1 MDIGLSISLDS
12 NSEHKTEC
20 ILDVSNLLES
30 GLKDRNYNVI
40 NHYWILC
47 KIVKTIPGLE
57 HITKIPRPR
66 FVEHRRL
73 RNVDNT
79 FTDFYGVY
87 TCGFKIDFEEYDDLS
102 RWEKE
107 NNRGESLYAFLIRLA
122 TDANSDHESLA
133 NGECVLYKSYL
144 YELYN
149 LLSDNYFIKYYNN
162 DIKNHN

>member
-1 MDIGLSISLDS
+1 M
-12 NSEHKTEC
+12 
-20 ILDVSNLLES
+20 
-30 GLKDRNYNVI
+30 
-40 NHYWILC
+40 C

-87 TCGFKIDFEEYDDLS
+87 TCGFKIDFEEYD
-102 RWEKE
+102 
-107 NNRGESLYAFLIRLA
+107 AFVAA

-133 NGECVLYKSYL
+133 NGEYVLYKSYL